1 VDRSLAMAPIAG
13 TNNGFS
19 DSPRA
24 RYLKIRAFVLALST
38 ILVNTACGLKNEGS
52 QSLPS
57 EVEAAIRTVTEDL
70 AWERYQKIYDES
82 SSLWKRDATLG
93 QSTEVLKRLR
103 TQLGKVD
110 SRSLH
115 TAIEQTNSGG
125 PLQGHVFIVSYQTK
139 FEQGEGM
146 ETFTLL
152 EENGRW
158 ALARYL
164 VNSTALR

>member
-1 VDRSLAMAPIAG
+1 MVPAAG
-13 TNNGFS
+13 TSDGFS
-19 DSPRA
+19 NLPSA
-24 RYLKIRAFVLALST
+24 RHLKIRAFVLALSI
-38 ILVNTACGLKNEGS
+38 ILTSTACGLKNEGS

-57 EVEAAIRTVTEDL
+57 EVEAAIRTVSEDL

-82 SSLWKRDATLG
+82 SSLWKRDATSD

-103 TQLGKVD
+103 TQLGKVVMQ
-110 SRSLH
+110 SLH
-115 TAIEQTNSGG
+115 SATEQTNSGG

-139 FEQGEGM
+139 FEHGEGM

-158 ALARYL
+158 TLARYL

>member
-1 VDRSLAMAPIAG
+1 MMSVAG
-13 TNNGFS
+13 MRDVFVGLQS
-19 DSPRA
+19 A
-24 RYLKIRAFVLALST
+24 RYLRISTPALVLLL
-38 ILVNTACGLKNEGS
+38 ILVSAACGLKNEGS
-52 QSLPS
+52 RSIPA
-57 EVEAAIRTVTEDL
+57 EVESAINTITEDL

-82 SSLWKRDATLG
+82 SSLWKRDVTVE
-93 QSTEVLKRLR
+93 QSTEVLKKLR

-110 SRSLH
+110 SRAPH
-115 TAIEQTNSGG
+115 TATEQTNSGG
-125 PLQGHVFIVSYQTK
+125 PLQGHVFIISYRTK

-164 VNSTALR
+164 VNSTSLR

>member
-1 VDRSLAMAPIAG
+1 MPVAG
-13 TNNGFS
+13 MRDVF
-19 DSPRA
+19 
-24 RYLKIRAFVLALST
+24 KILHERHLRTRVPALALSV
-38 ILVNTACGLKNEGS
+38 ILASVGCGLKNEGS
-52 QSLPS
+52 RSIPA
-57 EVEAAIRTVTEDL
+57 EVEAAISTVTEDL

-82 SSLWKRDATLG
+82 SSLWKRDATVE

-103 TQLGKVD
+103 TRLGKVE
-110 SRSLH
+110 SRTLH
-115 TAIEQTNSGG
+115 SAIEQTNSGG

-158 ALARYL
+158 TLARYL
-164 VNSTALR
+164 VNSTALK